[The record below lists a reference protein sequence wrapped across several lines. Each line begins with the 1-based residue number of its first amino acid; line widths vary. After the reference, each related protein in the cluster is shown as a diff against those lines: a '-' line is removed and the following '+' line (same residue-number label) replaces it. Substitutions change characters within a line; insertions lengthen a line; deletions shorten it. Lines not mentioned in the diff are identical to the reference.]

1 LTVPGS
7 LPAPISLRA
16 VRLLLSA
23 QAKKKG
29 IALLTDQKTKEFLAE
44 PGYYEP

>member
-1 LTVPGS
+1 VPGS

-23 QAKKKG
+23 QAKKG